1 MADPKLPKN
10 ISAWR
15 LTKAET
21 EELKDR
27 VDQARMAAA
36 ELVEEFD
43 SDAETT
49 KIKREIQKRRLWP
62 LRRRREE
69 AKQKPLRRLRLRA
82 PLRPRPSQRERQ
94 QSLDR
99 AARRRPPR
107 AARTPTTL
115 SGCVRTRP

>member
-49 KIKREIQKRRLWP
+49 KIKREIQ
-62 LRRRREE
+62 
-69 AKQKPLRRLRLRA
+69 
-82 PLRPRPSQRERQ
+82 
-94 QSLDR
+94 
-99 AARRRPPR
+99 
-107 AARTPTTL
+107 
-115 SGCVRTRP
+115 